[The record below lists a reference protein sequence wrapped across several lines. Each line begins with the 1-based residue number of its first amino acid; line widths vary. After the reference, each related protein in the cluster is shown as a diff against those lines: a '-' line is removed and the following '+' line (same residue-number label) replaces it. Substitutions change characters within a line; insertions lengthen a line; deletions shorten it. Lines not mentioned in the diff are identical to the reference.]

1 MSEATA
7 PQHTAMG
14 RLLDVIE
21 RAGNKV
27 PHPVMMFLYL
37 IIGVIVL
44 SAVLAA
50 FGVSVTEEIAVPDSV
65 EVIPDYYEDATQPIL
80 EPGDLDY
87 EDGWHVETV
96 TIPIVSLLSTEG
108 IRFIFTSFVPNFA
121 GFGVVAVTFV
131 ALMGAGV
138 AEAGGLMA
146 ALIRVLVGGVTE
158 AAADLHPRLRRGHVE
173 RGVGRR
179 VPDPR
184 APWRRGVHER
194 RPTPAWP
201 AWPPVS
207 RASARPSG

>member
-14 RLLDVIE
+14 RMLDVIE

-44 SAVLAA
+44 SAVLGAL
-50 FGVSVTEEIAVPDSV
+50 GVSVTEEIAVPDDV
-65 EVIPDYYEDATQPIL
+65 VVIPDYYEDGTQPIL
-80 EPGDLDY
+80 PPGDLDY
-87 EDGWHVETV
+87 EDGWHLETR
-96 TIPIVSLLSTEG
+96 TIAIQSLLSTEG

-146 ALIRVLVGGVTE
+146 ALIRVLV
-158 AAADLHPRLRRGHVE
+158 AASP
-173 RGVGRR
+173 
-179 VPDPR
+179 
-184 APWRRGVHER
+184 
-194 RPTPAWP
+194 
-201 AWPPVS
+201 
-207 RASARPSG
+207 